1 MLEYKRK
8 NPLFSLCGLNCG
20 LCPRYQTNALS
31 KCPGCGGADFH
42 LKHPA
47 CAVIT
52 CNKKHDNVE
61 FCFQCSFYPCKKY
74 SDPSEVD
81 SFISYRNV
89 KADFEKA
96 EKIGI
101 DKYIKELNE
110 KVEILEFLIKNFN
123 DGRTKSFYCLAVN
136 LLSLSKLKVII
147 GEIKKKISKLDL
159 EEKNKIK
166 LIIDLFETEAKKENI
181 SLKLRK

>member
-1 MLEYKRK
+1 MIEYKRK
-8 NPLFSLCGLNCG
+8 YPLFSLCGLNCG
-20 LCPRYQTNALS
+20 LCPRYQTNALL

-61 FCFQCSFYPCKKY
+61 FCFQCSLYPCKKY
-74 SDPSEVD
+74 LDPSEVD

-96 EKIGI
+96 EKNGI
-101 DKYIKELNE
+101 DKYRKELSE
-110 KVEILEFLIKNFN
+110 KISILEYLIKNFN

-136 LLSLSKLKVII
+136 LLSISKLKAIF
-147 GEIKKKISKLDL
+147 GEIKNKISKLNMD
-159 EEKNKIK
+159 EKNKIK

-181 SLKLRK
+181 FLKLRK